1 MIQSFQRITVLLL
14 LLVASLFIYQ
24 PQANAEEQV
33 TTWGISPAN
42 ENGPDSRV
50 ALQYVLSPGQTQSDY
65 VVVTNY
71 SDKPI
76 SLKLYPGDALLK
88 TGNGF
93 DIQSEDETSSHVGI
107 WVKTGVSELQLQA
120 RESKV
125 VPVLITVPEDA
136 SPGDY
141 VGGLLAS
148 YLKENDTESAQ
159 LNTEHRVGVRVELR
173 VSGPIDPQIVISNP
187 RVEAGQSLNPFAKQ
201 PLQISFEVENTGN
214 VRLEVSPK
222 ITIKGPFGWGEQ
234 VLEIPKFEDLLPKD
248 SVTVKQEINSW
259 PFGPMELT
267 IEADA
272 PSSIGQSLIEMG
284 ISTEES
290 VHFWMFPWGWV
301 IFGGL
306 AVGLGVFA
314 LFGIKKLVVL
324 KKKVV

>member
-1 MIQSFQRITVLLL
+1 MIQSFQRTIVLLL
-14 LLVASLFIYQ
+14 LLVTSLFIYQ
-24 PQANAEEQV
+24 PQANTEEQV

-50 ALQYVLSPGQTQSDY
+50 ALQYVLSPGQIQSDY

-71 SDKPI
+71 SEKPI

-93 DIQSEDETSSHVGI
+93 DIQSEDETSSHIGI

-125 VPVLITVPEDA
+125 VPVLITVPEEA

-141 VGGLLAS
+141 IGGLLAS
-148 YLKENDTESAQ
+148 YLKENDTEAGQ
-159 LNTEHRVGVRVELR
+159 LSTEHRVGVRVELR

-187 RVEAGQSLNPFAKQ
+187 KIEPGQSLNPFTQK
-201 PLQISFEVENTGN
+201 PGQISFEVENTGN

-222 ITIKGPFGWGEQ
+222 ITIKGPLGWGEQ
-234 VLEIPKFEDLLPKD
+234 VLEIPNFEDVLPKD
-248 SVTVKQEINSW
+248 SVTVKQEIKSW
-259 PFGPMELT
+259 PFGLMELT

-272 PSSIGQSLIEMG
+272 PSSNGQSLIEMG
-284 ISTEES
+284 ISAEES
-290 VHFWMFPWGWV
+290 VRFWLFPWGWV
-301 IFGGL
+301 IFGLL

-314 LFGIKKLVVL
+314 LFGIKKLVAL
-324 KKKVV
+324 KKKAV